1 MVQGGKWTMFGTKR
15 FACGAGQALAVG
27 IETPAFGSITEA
39 TPARP
44 YLGLVI
50 EVDPGVMRDAM
61 AEAPMPA
68 GDRGGMLVTA
78 LDQPL
83 AACLLRLVRLLA
95 TPAAI
100 RPSHR

>member
-15 FACGAGQALAVG
+15 FAYGAGQALAVG
-27 IETPAFGSITEA
+27 IEMPAFGSITEA

-61 AEAPMPA
+61 EEMAEAPVPA

-78 LDQPL
+78 LDRSL
-83 AACLLRLVRLLA
+83 AACLVRLLA